1 MNKNNKLLIVAS
13 LAYDGIDTGE
23 IKVDH
28 ELGGAGSYICLS
40 VKHFNL
46 FSGIVSVVGNDFKES
61 DIKLLESCG
70 VNLDGVEINL
80 NKKTFYWRCVYRNN
94 FSERETLETVL
105 NVMEDF
111 NPVVP
116 VEQRE
121 PDIMLLGNLHPE
133 IQLSAMNQITNKP
146 KAIILDTINFWIE
159 KFWDTLEK
167 VINNVDIISI
177 NEEESLLITGEKDL
191 SMAANILHKMGP
203 KYVIIKKGKDGA
215 ELFAEGRK
223 YCAPAYK
230 INKVV
235 DPTGAG
241 DCFIAGIAGYL
252 SEINEVSF
260 ESLKSAIYYGTSIA
274 SFNLEEVG
282 TKNLLNL
289 PKNKIEER
297 IKVLKEQSE

>member
-61 DIKLLESCG
+61 DMKLLESCG

-252 SEINEVSF
+252 SEINEVTF

>member
-1 MNKNNKLLIVAS
+1 MDKNNKLLIVAS

-23 IKVDH
+23 IKVDR

-40 VKHFNL
+40 IKHFNL
-46 FSGIVSVVGNDFKES
+46 FSGIVSVVGNDFKQS
-61 DIKLLESCG
+61 DLKLLESCG

-80 NKKTFYWRCVYRNN
+80 NQKTFYWRCIYRNN
-94 FSERETLETVL
+94 FNERETLETVL
-105 NVMEDF
+105 NVMEHF
-111 NPVVP
+111 KPVVP
-116 VEQRE
+116 VDQRE

-133 IQLSAMNQITNKP
+133 IQLLAMNQITNKP

-167 VINNVDIISI
+167 VINNVDVISI
-177 NEEESLLITGEKDL
+177 NEEESLLITGEKNIEK
-191 SMAANILHKMGP
+191 AANILHKMGP
-203 KYVIIKKGKDGA
+203 QYVIIKKGEDGA
-215 ELFAEGRK
+215 ELFGEGKK
-223 YCAPAYK
+223 YFAPAYK

-274 SFNLEEVG
+274 SFNLEKLG

-289 PKNKIEER
+289 PKQKIEER
-297 IKVLKEQSE
+297 IKTLKEQSE

>member
-1 MNKNNKLLIVAS
+1 MDKNNKLLIVAS

-40 VKHFNL
+40 IKHFNL
-46 FSGIVSVVGNDFKES
+46 FSGIVSVVGNDFKQS
-61 DIKLLESCG
+61 DLKLLESCG

-80 NKKTFYWRCVYRNN
+80 NQKTFYWRCVYRNN
-94 FSERETLETVL
+94 FNERETLETVL

-111 NPVVP
+111 KPVVP
-116 VEQRE
+116 IDQRE

-133 IQLSAMNQITNKP
+133 IQLLAMNQITNKP

-167 VINNVDIISI
+167 VINNVDVISI
-177 NEEESLLITGEKDL
+177 NEEESLLITGEQDL
-191 SMAANILHKMGP
+191 EQAAKSLHEMGP
-203 KYVIIKKGKDGA
+203 KYVIIKKGADGA
-215 ELFAEGRK
+215 ELFGEGKK
-223 YCAPAYK
+223 YFAPAYK

-274 SFNLEEVG
+274 SFNLEKLG

-297 IKVLKEQSE
+297 IKTLKKQSE

>member
-252 SEINEVSF
+252 SEINEVTF

>member
-111 NPVVP
+111 HPVVP

-252 SEINEVSF
+252 SEINEVTF

>member
-1 MNKNNKLLIVAS
+1 MNKKNKLLIVAS

-23 IKVDH
+23 IKVDR
-28 ELGGAGSYICLS
+28 ELGGAGTYICLS
-40 VKHFNL
+40 IKHFNL

-61 DIKLLESCG
+61 DIRLLESCG
-70 VNLDGVEINL
+70 VNLDGLEINL

-94 FSERETLETVL
+94 FNERETLETVL

-111 NPVVP
+111 KPVVP
-116 VEQRE
+116 IDQRE

-133 IQLSAMNQITNKP
+133 IQLLAMNQITNKP

-167 VINNVDIISI
+167 VISNVNIISI
-177 NEEESLLITGEKDL
+177 NEEESLLITGEKDIEK
-191 SMAANILHKMGP
+191 AANILHKMGP
-203 KYVIIKKGKDGA
+203 KYIIIKKGEDGA
-215 ELFAEGRK
+215 VLFGEGK
-223 YCAPAYK
+223 TYFAPAYK
-230 INKVV
+230 IDKVV

-260 ESLKSAIYYGTSIA
+260 ESLKSAIYFGTSIA
-274 SFNLEEVG
+274 SFNLEMVG

-297 IKVLKEQSE
+297 IKILKKESE

>member
-1 MNKNNKLLIVAS
+1 MNNNKLLIVAS

-111 NPVVP
+111 NPIVP

-133 IQLSAMNQITNKP
+133 IQLLAMNQITNKP

-177 NEEESLLITGEKDL
+177 NDEESLLITGEKDL
-191 SMAANILHKMGP
+191 SKAANILHKMGP

-215 ELFAEGRK
+215 ELFSEGRK

-230 INKVV
+230 IDKVI

-252 SEINEVSF
+252 SEINEVTF

-274 SFNLEEVG
+274 SFNLEKIG

-297 IKVLKEQSE
+297 IKILKEQSE